1 MKHRVFI
8 CLMFIIVSG
17 CSQRS
22 VITDQRQ
29 KWVEL
34 EARMYDLPIPDPI
47 IIDYDYIDKKATD
60 YDVVAFYSFLTIS
73 DLASWYKEQM
83 DICGWIC
90 SVSST
95 DNEILIR
102 AKKPKKW
109 CSISLRSSTKHYKQG
124 SFVVIFTGLK

>member
-1 MKHRVFI
+1 MKHQVLI
-8 CLMFIIVSG
+8 CLMLIIMSG

-22 VITDQRQ
+22 VNVERRHS
-29 KWVEL
+29 WAEL
-34 EARMYDLPIPDPI
+34 EARMYDLPIPNPI
-47 IIDYDYIDKKATD
+47 TVDYDYIQKKATD
-60 YDVVAFYSFLTIS
+60 YDVVAFYSLMSIS

-90 SVSST
+90 STSYA

-124 SFVVIFTGLK
+124 SFVVIFTGQH